1 MNKPLVSVIIPTFNE
16 ERDVENC
23 LLSLKSQT
31 YKPLEIIIVDD
42 GSRDRTVKIMKNFKG
57 VKLLRQSHKGPG
69 SARNKGALKAKGEI
83 FVFVDA
89 DMTFDKR
96 FIDKLTKPIREKKV
110 IGTFSK
116 NEFVSN
122 SENRWARNWSVNQNW
137 QEGRMHSKKH
147 PNQQDVFRAI
157 LADKFRE
164 VGGFD
169 AKVGYTDDWSLAKK
183 LKIKAEYAD
192 GAIFFHK
199 NPETLKEAFV
209 QAKWAAKRPYKLG
222 LIGQTLA
229 LFRVSFPTSLV
240 IGFGKSVRYLKP
252 SFILFKL
259 VVDLAS
265 FIGISTLFLRRKRVK

>member
-1 MNKPLVSVIIPTFNE
+1 MKNQLISVIIPTFNE
-16 ERDVENC
+16 QKDIENC

-31 YKPLEIIIVDD
+31 YKPLEIIAVDD

-122 SENRWARNWSVNQNW
+122 SENRWARNWSINQNW
-137 QEGRMHSKKH
+137 QEGRMHTKKH

-157 LADKFRE
+157 RADKFRD

-169 AKVGYTDDWSLAKK
+169 TKVGYTDDWSLANK
-183 LKIKAEYAD
+183 LKIQAEHAD

-209 QAKWAAKRPYKLG
+209 QAKWSAKRPYKLG

-229 LFRVSFPTSLV
+229 LFRVSFPISLV

-265 FIGISTLFLRRKRVK
+265 FIGISSLFLRRKRVK